1 MHPTLA
7 YHLANVL
14 IDDRLRAAAPK
25 GNRVEAMRRASE
37 RHTYSVPV
45 VRENLPPARI
55 SQRALVLASLVA
67 GERPV
72 REA

>member
-1 MHPTLA
+1 MTHRPHRTKPLT
-7 YHLANVL
+7 
-14 IDDRLRAAAPK
+14 
-25 GNRVEAMRRASE
+25 G
-37 RHTYSVPV
+37 HTYSVPV